1 MLIIISTVWLYG
13 SVYSIMS
20 KFGKIKFSETI
31 TSVIAVI
38 IAEIN
43 TFIFI
48 YIHIDAVETKIES
61 EIELKKMSNYREMFN
76 SLSEGI
82 LVLQQDSVFFAN

>member
-1 MLIIISTVWLYG
+1 MLIVISTFWLYG
-13 SVYSIMS
+13 SVFYIMT
-20 KFGKIKFSETI
+20 KFGKIKFYDII
-31 TSVIAVI
+31 TSVTAVI

-48 YIHIDAVETKIES
+48 YIHIDAVDSKIES
-61 EIELKKMSNYREMFN
+61 EIELKNMSNYREMFN